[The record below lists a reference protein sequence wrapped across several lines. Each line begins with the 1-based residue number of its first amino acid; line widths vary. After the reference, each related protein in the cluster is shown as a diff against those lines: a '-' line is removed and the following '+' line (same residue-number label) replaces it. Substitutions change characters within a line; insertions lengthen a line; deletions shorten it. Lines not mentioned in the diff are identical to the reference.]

1 MHSIGIFELHYVMV
15 FGYLRSVDSEELKQQ
30 KLLLSEL
37 GCEKVFVEKMPKQLG
52 REFFDSMLREIR
64 VGDALLVPS
73 VYVIPLT
80 MIELVSFLAKLTGG
94 GIMFKSVREPQF
106 QKLDIFPVLDAYQK
120 RTKGE
125 RAMANLTSQ
134 KPGRKRAGRPKGL
147 SDEAKKEVH
156 AVAQLYKLKYTVD
169 QIMVELS
176 MTSRS
181 QVYKRLREAKIKPSR
196 RKQ

>member
-1 MHSIGIFELHYVMV
+1 MV
-15 FGYLRSVDSEELKQQ
+15 VGYLRSVDNEELKQQ
-30 KLLLSEL
+30 KLLLTEL

-52 REFFDSMLREIR
+52 RDVFDRMLAEIR
-64 VGDALLVPS
+64 VGDVLVVPS

-80 MIELVSFLAKLTGG
+80 MIELVSFLARLNVEGVN
-94 GIMFKSVREPQF
+94 FKSAREQQF
-106 QKLDIFPVLDAYQK
+106 HKLDIFPVLEAYQK
-120 RTKGE
+120 RSKGE
-125 RAMANLTSQ
+125 RAMVNLATQ

-147 SDEAKKEVH
+147 SDEARKEVH

-169 QIMVELS
+169 QIMAELS

-196 RKQ
+196 RK